1 MSGSDLPLHHFPDTD
16 TPCDG
21 RLPLLPPSRIARS
34 FPASHI
40 QAMTA
45 PFAASLSEDEF
56 HELDQFLLYDVDTEE
71 VMTLDMVD
79 GFLHALAVGPTTMYP
94 KQWLPKIW
102 GTKEMMPPMDS
113 IEQLNHILGLVM
125 RHFNSVIAG
134 LEDDPR
140 VISPRWS
147 TMTYDGDEQEYDD
160 AEVWAYGFVEGMR
173 LCWNDWQPLL
183 STPQGQALFRPIAL
197 LGEDDFSVDQDEL
210 TKTPAM
216 RSELALRIPQ
226 AVLDMH
232 AHWLPLRLAVH
243 QREVAKSMQPKVGRN
258 EPCPCGSGKKFK
270 RCCGAAGDLH

>member
-1 MSGSDLPLHHFPDTD
+1 MGGVPRRES
-16 TPCDG
+16 
-21 RLPLLPPSRIARS
+21 RS
-34 FPASHI
+34 FPHVQS
-40 QAMTA
+40 MSP
-45 PFAASLSEDEF
+45 PFAPLSEDEF
-56 HELDQFLLYDVDTEE
+56 NELEHFLLYGVDTEE
-71 VMTLDMVD
+71 VMTLDMAD
-79 GFLHALAVGPTTMYP
+79 GFLHAIAVGPITTHP

-102 GTKEMMPPMDS
+102 GTTEMMPPMDS

-125 RHFNSVIAG
+125 RHFNSIIAG

-140 VISPRWS
+140 EISPYWS
-147 TMTYDGDEQEYDD
+147 TMTYEADEQEYDD
-160 AEVWAYGFVEGMR
+160 AEAWAYGFVEGMK

-183 STPQGQALFRPIAL
+183 STPRGQACFRPIAL
-197 LGEDDFSVDQDEL
+197 LGEDNFSVDQDEL

-216 RSELALRIPQ
+216 RAELALQIPQ

-243 QREVAKSMQPKVGRN
+243 QREVAQSMQAKVGRN